1 MTLDLGGAAAS
12 KEGQPGADRR
22 ADGRHRIVSG
32 REESWAVARRAGL
45 AVGSRRCCA
54 ALACR
59 VREGACISPTG
70 RDAFQ
75 AAFRLHLHVQPR
87 TADDGFR
94 IKAARRRPGRVELD
108 LAAWKVRQGM
118 HVMAG

>member
-1 MTLDLGGAAAS
+1 M
-12 KEGQPGADRR
+12 
-22 ADGRHRIVSG
+22 
-32 REESWAVARRAGL
+32 
-45 AVGSRRCCA
+45 
-54 ALACR
+54 
-59 VREGACISPTG
+59 
-70 RDAFQ
+70 
-75 AAFRLHLHVQPR
+75 HLHVQPR